1 MASAAE
7 ALAINGGPK
16 SFGTDISEFTAHPV
30 MEREEIGAVVG
41 LMTRNEIS
49 TAPLVREFEREFA
62 AYHGAQYAIGQCNG
76 TSTLHSAYFAVG
88 VGPGDEVI
96 TPAYT
101 WHLGVGPIMAA
112 HGIPV
117 FADIDR
123 KSLCVIPEDIERK
136 ITDRTKAI
144 AVLHAYGHPA
154 PMDEIMD
161 VARRHNLPVIEDS
174 SHAHGASYKGKL
186 IGTWG
191 DVGCFSL
198 QGSKIMVG
206 GEGGIL
212 ITNNRKYYERAIAL
226 AHYERISE
234 LGSDSPYAKYAQ
246 DYPQP
251 PGCFGF
257 KYRMH
262 PLAAAIALEQFRK
275 LDRFKAIERENM
287 RYLTAKL
294 AGLHP
299 AFQPAYEAP
308 GADRV
313 WLNYICYFD
322 EKATG
327 IARDRFVEALKA
339 EGVDATAGRAGYL
352 PLYWNPLYEDQDFW
366 GKGCPFSC
374 PFYGKEVSYP
384 REGLCPNTEEMWK
397 LTVGLPVF
405 WNRTPTYVLDSMANA
420 VAKVLGNLDGLR

>member
-1 MASAAE
+1 MPAAAE
-7 ALAINGGPK
+7 RLAINGGPK
-16 SFGTDISEFTAHPV
+16 SFDVDIAEFTNHPV
-30 MEREEIGAVVG
+30 MEREEIGAVVT

-49 TAPLVREFEREFA
+49 TSPLVRQFEREFA
-62 AYHGAQYAIGQCNG
+62 DYHGAKYAIGQCNG

-101 WHLGVGPIMAA
+101 WHLAVGPIMAA

-123 KSLCVIPEDIERK
+123 KSLCVLPEDIERK

-144 AVLHAYGHPA
+144 AVLHAFGHPA
-154 PMDEIMD
+154 PMDEIMA
-161 VARRHNLPVIEDS
+161 VARRHNLPVIEDA
-174 SHAHGASYKGKL
+174 SHAHGASYKGRL

-191 DVGCFSL
+191 DIGCFSL

-206 GEGGIL
+206 GEGGVL
-212 ITNNRKYYERAIAL
+212 ITDNKQYYERAIAL
-226 AHYERISE
+226 GHYERISE
-234 LGSDSPYAKYAQ
+234 LGDSEYAKYAQ
-246 DYPQP
+246 NYPQP
-251 PGCFGF
+251 PACYGY

-262 PLAAAIALEQFRK
+262 PLAAAIAREQFLK

-287 RYLTAKL
+287 RYLTGKL
-294 AGLHP
+294 TGLHP
-299 AFQPAYEAP
+299 AFEPAYEAP
-308 GADRV
+308 DADRV
-313 WLNYICYFD
+313 WLNYIAYFD
-322 EKATG
+322 EDAVG
-327 IARDRFVEALKA
+327 IPRDRFVEALRA

-352 PLYWNPLYEDQDFW
+352 PLYWNPIYQDKDLW

-374 PFYGKEVSYP
+374 PHYGKDVSYP
-384 REGLCPNTEEMWK
+384 REGLCPNTEAIWK

-405 WNRTPTYVLDSMANA
+405 WNRTPTPVLDRLADA
-420 VAKVLGNLDGLR
+420 VAKVLGNLDELR